1 MMMDRSHPAL
11 NGPAK
16 KIDVDSE
23 LAVLDAWLVG
33 AKHPI
38 PKHLRQRVLE
48 LATGISARSPP
59 ADCLDVNTRIRAAL
73 GRHGIFRN
81 ELRPR

>member
-1 MMMDRSHPAL
+1 MTMNRKRPCL
-11 NGPAK
+11 PAK
-16 KIDVDSE
+16 TIDVESE

-38 PKHLRQRVLE
+38 PRLLRQRALE
-48 LATGISARSPP
+48 LATGISARSSH
-59 ADCLDVNTRIRAAL
+59 ADGIEVNTRLMAAL